1 MNKNAKIFLCE
12 YCDYKSNR
20 RYNLTQHMVI
30 KHIEVENTDVKQ
42 NEQNS
47 IPNEQNSIPNEQNS
61 IPNEQNSIPNEQNSI
76 PNEQNSIPNVPKISP
91 NTLHEKQCHK
101 CEKILSSSQNYIR
114 HVRNCNGKINPLQCI
129 HCKEIF
135 TLSHNKYRH
144 QKKCKVK
151 LDSE

>member
-42 NEQNS
+42 
-47 IPNEQNSIPNEQNS
+47 
-61 IPNEQNSIPNEQNSI
+61 NEQNSI

>member
-1 MNKNAKIFLCE
+1 MNKSAKIFLCE

-20 RYNLTQHMVI
+20 RYNLTQHVVI
-30 KHIEVENTDVKQ
+30 KHIEVEKTDVKQ

-47 IPNEQNSIPNEQNS
+47 IPNCQKDTPNEQNSIPNEQNS
-61 IPNEQNSIPNEQNSI
+61 IPF
-76 PNEQNSIPNVPKISP
+76 VAKLSP

-151 LDSE
+151 LQAEAAAAAI